1 VELSG
6 PHRLGPNRE
15 RDGKGEACVITA
27 TEKGRVGVSQQDD
40 GDGAFTYRSPE
51 FRVAPWSAE
60 DPALYT
66 MKITTYAPDGTQ
78 LDAESSQ
85 IGFREVRVRGNR
97 LLVNGRAVMLSG
109 VNRHDHSPDTGK
121 TVTLESIYQDVA
133 LLKRFNFNA
142 IRTCHYPNQS
152 EFYDVCDALGMYVID
167 EANIESHGMD
177 FAFNPNGLTNEPTW
191 RDAYMERYTRMVQRD
206 RNHASIIVWS
216 LGNESGY
223 GTV

>member
-1 VELSG
+1 MAE
-6 PHRLGPNRE
+6 
-15 RDGKGEACVITA
+15 
-27 TEKGRVGVSQQDD
+27 GVSPVKDVEGEDD
-40 GDGAFTYRSPE
+40 RN
-51 FRVAPWSAE
+51 
-60 DPALYT
+60 
-66 MKITTYAPDGTQ
+66 
-78 LDAESSQ
+78 
-85 IGFREVRVRGNR
+85 VRGA
-97 LLVNGRAVMLSG
+97 GAVFGS
-109 VNRHDHSPDTGK
+109 DTGK